1 MEGYE
6 IFEKRRLID
15 KRIIKIILAL
25 LDNEMTEEEI
35 FQITKNFL
43 ENEIEENPE
52 LFDALIDKDKKI
64 NELIESAKRQYQK
77 NIGFRS

>member
-64 NELIESAKRQYQK
+64 NELIESAKRQYQ
-77 NIGFRS
+77 NRDEER

>member
-35 FQITKNFL
+35 FQITRNFL

-64 NELIESAKRQYQK
+64 KELIESAKRQYQD
-77 NIGFRS
+77 RDEER

>member
-35 FQITKNFL
+35 FQIKKNFL

-64 NELIESAKRQYQK
+64 NELIESAKRQYQD
-77 NIGFRS
+77 RDEER